1 MTLFCGGWHTIA
13 NLNRNKK
20 IILVGGSSAHLTLSF
35 PMPPKPSDPRLQAL
49 LAIIWWM
56 CLQTFAVLF
65 CPFEHDLR
73 TRRGP
78 SVGLFSKTSLLLWN
92 APLWKKS
99 AMNKTTDYARSWK
112 MSPLHKPISS
122 NIRPNV
128 NGHHFF
134 LESMT
139 HYIIKVGLHQLLCS
153 SGLHRYCNACV
164 SFTAEVV
171 GREQW
176 CWLSVNK

>member
-1 MTLFCGGWHTIA
+1 MALFFSGGRHKIA
-13 NLNRNKK
+13 KLNRNKVT
-20 IILVGGSSAHLTLSF
+20 ILVDFVFSNAPQAKWPTPPSTFGNYM
-35 PMPPKPSDPRLQAL
+35 MPVSTD
-49 LAIIWWM
+49 I
-56 CLQTFAVLF
+56 AVLF
-65 CPFEHDLR
+65 RHFEHDLR